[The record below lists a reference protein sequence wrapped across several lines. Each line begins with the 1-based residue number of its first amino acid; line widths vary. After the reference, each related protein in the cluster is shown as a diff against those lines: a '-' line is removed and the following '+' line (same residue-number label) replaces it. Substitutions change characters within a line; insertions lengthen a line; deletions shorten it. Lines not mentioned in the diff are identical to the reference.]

1 MLSPFTVMFLKS
13 PFQVRPKY
21 EKLCFCRSR
30 WDQSGKYSAYV
41 IEHFPYMELED
52 SRLADRFAN
61 TVDLAYER
69 GTALG
74 LSDEEFRIEISNAF
88 DKWLGGKKPDRS

>member
-1 MLSPFTVMFLKS
+1 MNAGEHTTFMINFISDFINGEIDRYFFDL
-13 PFQVRPKY
+13 
-21 EKLCFCRSR
+21 
-30 WDQSGKYSAYV
+30 DYSAYL

>member
-1 MLSPFTVMFLKS
+1 
-13 PFQVRPKY
+13 
-21 EKLCFCRSR
+21 
-30 WDQSGKYSAYV
+30 
-41 IEHFPYMELED
+41 MELED
-52 SRLADRFAN
+52 SRLADRFVN